1 MNVIDIGTALLKM
14 NDTVDEHDS
23 TVKEFGIRVM
33 TADGRVRA
41 MRCRKNVKSPKQQL
55 RAPLDPRGKV
65 MFNLKRNGTL
75 LVQDLDIDKP
85 RSPKVAF
92 IFQFRDFNETAWYRV
107 RH

>member
-1 MNVIDIGTALLKM
+1 MNVIDIGTVLNKL

-23 TVKEFGIRVM
+23 TVKEYGIRVM
-33 TADGRVRA
+33 TADGRLRT

-55 RAPLDPRGKV
+55 RSALDPRGKV

-75 LVQDLDIDKP
+75 LVQDLDLDEP

-92 IFQFRDFNETAWYRV
+92 IYHFRDFNETTWSRV